1 MKKEELVAQLQAAKV
16 LSSQVDIDKVIALIE
31 QITPEVKVGITQKLA
46 DKIADKIERTL
57 DYNSNDLVNKDDIT
71 FNIAYGNTIEVED
84 AYIDV
89 SETMDHITSIL
100 SEFVEEE
107 DDNVEEEEST
117 EEAAN

>member
-1 MKKEELVAQLQAAKV
+1 MKKEELVAQLQAAKA
-16 LSSQVDIDKVIALIE
+16 LSSQVDIDKVIVLIE
-31 QITPEVKVGITQKLA
+31 QITSEVKIGITQELA

-84 AYIDV
+84 ASIDV
-89 SETMDHITSIL
+89 HDVMVHITECL
-100 SEFVEEE
+100 EEFVVEE
-107 DDNVEEEEST
+107 DDEEEST